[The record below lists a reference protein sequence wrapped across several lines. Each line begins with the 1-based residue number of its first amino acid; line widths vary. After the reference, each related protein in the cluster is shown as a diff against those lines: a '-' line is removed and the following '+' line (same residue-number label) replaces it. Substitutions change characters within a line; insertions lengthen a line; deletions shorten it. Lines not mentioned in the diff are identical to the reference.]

1 MGMILRIAWKNFYRQ
16 GTRAILNVI
25 ITGLTMVA
33 VVFNISLYNGFQA
46 QATRNMVRTD
56 VGGGH
61 YRLPGFDIL
70 TPTEWEDRTFQMPVA
85 LKGADPADSAE
96 VLVQQGQIFPR
107 RRLYPVQLRGMDMR
121 QTLIDVP
128 LDRLRAWDE
137 KSPGDQLPAI
147 LGTKMAERAK
157 LGTGDTVVLKWR
169 DRLGVVDA
177 RDLLIVDVVPI
188 INPRIDEGVVWLRLD
203 HLREITRRA
212 GEVSWVA
219 VSGPR
224 GPVPGVEFQS
234 PEMLMEDILH
244 IIETDRRYAKIFW
257 AILIFLAGIGVFN
270 TQILNVFRRQ
280 KEIGT
285 LMAMGMT
292 PRQIVALFTLEGSL
306 AAFLSVFAALVLG
319 TAIFSW
325 FQSVGLDVS
334 HLSESSIPVRERV
347 LLKIRPHEV
356 VQTGLAIVAIMVLVS
371 WLPVRRISRLDPT
384 LALRGRGI
392 T

>member
-1 MGMILRIAWKNFYRQ
+1 MGMILKIAWANFYRQ
-16 GTRAILNVI
+16 GTRSVLNVL
-25 ITGLTMVA
+25 ITGLAMVA
-33 VVFNISLYNGFQA
+33 VVFSISLYNGFQA
-46 QATRNMVRTD
+46 QATRNMIRTD

-61 YRLPGFDIL
+61 YRLPDFDIL
-70 TPTEWEDRTFQMPVA
+70 TPTEWEDRTFEAPAA
-85 LKGADPADSAE
+85 LRGLADADKAE

-107 RRLYPVQLRGMDMR
+107 RRLYPVQLRGMGMVQGLLD
-121 QTLIDVP
+121 LP
-128 LDRLRAWDE
+128 LDRLRNWQGRTE
-137 KSPGDQLPAI
+137 EQLPAI
-147 LGTKMAERAK
+147 LGTKMAQRAK
-157 LGTGDTVVLKWR
+157 LKTGDTMVLKWR
-169 DRLGVVDA
+169 DRNGVVDA
-177 RDLLIVDVVPI
+177 RDLVVVDVVPI

-203 HLREITRRA
+203 HLRRITRRE

-219 VSGPR
+219 VRHAHGPL
-224 GPVPGVEFQS
+224 PGVEFQS
-234 PEMLMEDILH
+234 PDQLMEDILH
-244 IIETDRRYAKIFW
+244 LIKTDRRYARIFW
-257 AILIFLAGIGVFN
+257 AILVFLAGIGVFN

-285 LMAMGMT
+285 LMAIGMT
-292 PRQIVALFTLEGSL
+292 SRQIVTLFTLEGSL

-347 LLKIRPHEV
+347 LLKIIPREV
-356 VQTGLAIVAIMVLVS
+356 VLTGAVIVSIMMLVS
-371 WLPVRRISRLDPT
+371 WLPVRKISRLDPT